1 MNDSLCSEG
10 VWENRVG
17 NPPILP
23 LIESWYKNTFYNII
37 NRRIYLKQICLG
49 TWKACLGKVNQTGEK
64 TCLPLWRVR
73 VTPYC
78 ARPEEALG

>member
-23 LIESWYKNTFYNII
+23 LIESWYKYTFYNII

-64 TCLPLWRVR
+64 TCL
-73 VTPYC
+73 YG
-78 ARPEEALG
+78 E